1 MFAKKKFVL
10 LLAAVL
16 SYGVWAVAPE
26 LLETRTVIA
35 QSASGEPVNTASKA
49 TATKSADAQKDEV
62 SPEVKERAVKLLTA
76 VSQETQQF
84 AAPRNRIKGQ
94 IFAANLLWEHDEPAA
109 RALFQNALGE
119 LGELFN
125 NLALITENESGNDGE
140 DYSKRYAIG
149 EMRREYLL
157 ALAAHDPKAALA
169 ALQTLRTQ
177 TTVSKQEYD
186 PLKEDELELQI
197 ASTVSKKDPQQAYE
211 LAAKNLKEGVT
222 YNTTTTLSDLYKN
235 NPELGAKLARDIL
248 AKLKASRIRP
258 SAVNANN
265 NTTLATN
272 LNSESAVSSASNLI
286 DLSQVVQFMT
296 TVAQLNRR
304 AAQSKDKKNPALTDG
319 EMRELA
325 DFIGQSFTHQQ
336 APEPWAIASTMPLI
350 TQYSPPA
357 AQMIRRKLNPQQL
370 QTLETYGDAGNYDE
384 DHETKT
390 PDELV
395 AEADKL
401 TLAPARDTRFAEAVH
416 KALEQNDLEK
426 ATEISDKI
434 KDKTSYAYIF
444 EELKT
449 SAPLIKA
456 RHGDVAEVRKMLA
469 TVKNDDERVA
479 TLTELVIALAKKG
492 NKEAAEKLMDEANQ
506 FLPARLKRKPNLE
519 TMLKIGGADALVQ
532 PSRGFNLIENS
543 IVQMNDLIAAGLMVD
558 EFYDYGAVDSDE
570 VLFDTMERQG
580 ALHAANAVAT
590 IKTLAAVDFDRTV
603 GLADKFA
610 RPEIRTFVRLKIAE
624 ALLDPEAVEHEK
636 TLREQQTER
645 DVD

>member
-10 LLAAVL
+10 LLAAAIFC
-16 SYGVWAVAPE
+16 GVWEAAPD
-26 LLETRTVIA
+26 LLEMKTVSA
-35 QSASGEPVNTASKA
+35 QNASGESANIASKS
-49 TATKSADAQKDEV
+49 TTEKPADAKKDDV
-62 SPEVKERAVKLLTA
+62 SPEVKEKAIKLLVA

-84 AAPRNRIKGQ
+84 AAPRNRIRGQ

-109 RALFQNALGE
+109 RVLFQNALGE

-125 NLALITENESGNDGE
+125 NLALINEGENETEGQ

-149 EMRREYLL
+149 ELRREFLL
-157 ALAAHDPKAALA
+157 TLAAHDPKASLA
-169 ALQTLRTQ
+169 ALQALRSQ
-177 TTVSKQEYD
+177 TIASKEEYD
-186 PLKEDELELQI
+186 PLKDDELELQI

-211 LAAKNLKEGVT
+211 LAAKNLKEGIT

-248 AKLKASRIRP
+248 TKIKASRIRP
-258 SAVNANN
+258 SAVNVNS
-265 NTTLATN
+265 NTSLTSN
-272 LNSESAVSSASNLI
+272 INSGSAAAGASTFI

-296 TVAQLNRR
+296 TAEQLNRR
-304 AAQSKDKKNPALTDG
+304 TAQGKDKKIPALTDG

-325 DFIGQSFTHQQ
+325 DFIGQSFNRQQ

-350 TQYSPPA
+350 TKYSPTA
-357 AQMIRRKLNPQQL
+357 AQLIRRKLNPQQL
-370 QTLETYGDAGNYDE
+370 QTLDTYSEAGGYDE
-384 DHETKT
+384 DHDTKT
-390 PDELV
+390 PDEMV
-395 AEADKL
+395 ADAEKI
-401 TLAPARDTRFAEAVH
+401 TVPTVRDARFAEAAH
-416 KALEQNDLEK
+416 KALEQDDLEK
-426 ATEISDKI
+426 ATEISGKI

-444 EELKT
+444 DELKT
-449 SAPLIKA
+449 TAPLIKA

-469 TVKNDDERVA
+469 TIKSDDERVA
-479 TLTELVIALAKKG
+479 TLTELVVALAKKG
-492 NKEAAEKLMDEANQ
+492 DKEVAEKLMDEANQ

-519 TMLKIGGADALVQ
+519 TTLKIGAAYAQVQ
-532 PSRGFNLIENS
+532 PARGFNLIENS
-543 IVQMNDLIAAGLMVD
+543 ILQMNDLIAAGLMID
-558 EFYDYGAVDSDE
+558 EFYDYGTMDSDE

-580 ALHAANAVAT
+580 VLHATNAVAT

-636 TLREQQTER
+636 TLREQQSER